1 MSKSSFLSSNKT
13 LRRQPQQKR
22 GKQRVE
28 KILIAAAEVFAEAGF
43 AAATIQQIAD
53 RANTAVGSIYQ
64 FFPDKLM
71 IFQALL
77 DKHLQYTELL
87 EAEFFAGDLRSPLI
101 ERISDYI
108 DAYAIYFEQPIPRCI
123 ALQNYMQPIPGLA
136 DLMVNMSEQLSIQL
150 ARHANLHRQ
159 RNPNL
164 SAAKSELLTEVAHN
178 MVNSLF
184 LRALQSD
191 DRHRQ
196 ELYAEIKDVL
206 YGYLN
211 PHIGDHLLLVS
222 NQLMICPDCQSDR
235 VAKNGRQQGKQRYIC
250 RECGRQFLDRYTQ
263 RGYPLE
269 IRQRCLDLHAQGIS
283 FREIERQTGVDCN
296 TVINWVKSL
305 ESKSEVVSM

>member
-1 MSKSSFLSSNKT
+1 MSKSSFLSSDKT
-13 LRRQPQQKR
+13 LRRQPQQQR

-64 FFPDKLM
+64 FFPDKLA
-71 IFQALL
+71 IFNALFAE
-77 DKHLQYTELL
+77 HLRLTETI
-87 EAEFFAGDLRSPLI
+87 EADFFAQDINFPL
-101 ERISDYI
+101 EQGISNYI
-108 DAYAIYFEQPIPRCI
+108 DAHTIYYEQPIPRCI
-123 ALQNYMQPIPGLA
+123 AVQYYLQPIGDMDSIMA
-136 DLMVNMSEQLSIQL
+136 DLPSLQSISFK
-150 ARHANLHRQ
+150 RHANFYRQ

-164 SAAKSELLTEVAHN
+164 SVAKSELLSEVAHKIVQGLTPN
-178 MVNSLF
+178 VLKT
-184 LRALQSD
+184 D
-191 DRHRQ
+191 EKYRQ
-196 ELYAEIKDVL
+196 EIYAEIKDVL

-211 PHIGDHLLLVS
+211 PHIGDHLLQVS

-235 VAKNGRQQGKQRYIC
+235 VAKNGRQQGKQRYVC
-250 RECGRQFLDRYTQ
+250 RGCGRQFLDRYTP

-269 IRQRCLDLHAQGIS
+269 IRQKCLDLHAQGIG

-305 ESKSEVVSM
+305 DVKSEKIE

>member
-1 MSKSSFLSSNKT
+1 MSKSSSLSSPSN

-22 GKQRVE
+22 GQQRVE
-28 KILIAAAEVFAEAGF
+28 KILVAAAEIFAEAGF

-64 FFPDKLM
+64 FFPDKLA
-71 IFQALL
+71 IFHALSARHIQQAQILNAAFLAADIDRPLAQLASEFVDMWASYL
-77 DKHLQYTELL
+77 DH
-87 EAEFFAGDLRSPLI
+87 
-101 ERISDYI
+101 
-108 DAYAIYFEQPIPRCI
+108 PIPRCI
-123 ALQNYMQPIPGLA
+123 ILQYHLQAIPGLFP
-136 DLMVNMSEQLSIQL
+136 SIDEMQN
-150 ARHANLHRQ
+150 RQSSQIDKHAQMYRQ

-164 SAAKSELLTEVAHN
+164 HAAKSKLLAEVGN
-178 MVNSLF
+178 DLCNSLF

-191 DRHRQ
+191 EKHRQ
-196 ELYAEIKDVL
+196 ELYAEIKDVI

-211 PHIGDHLLLVS
+211 PHIGDHLLSVS

-250 RECGRQFLDRYTQ
+250 KECGRQFLDRYTQ

-269 IRQRCLDLHAQGIS
+269 IRQRCLDLHAQGIG

-296 TVINWVKSL
+296 TVINWVKSRNI
-305 ESKSEVVSM
+305 